1 MFTRDLPDEFVERVV
16 RSEEQLKSL
25 AKELGEFKKLAK
37 KLEKETADMR
47 LICGVL
53 KKIPGGIK
61 GRIMALV
68 SAITAIIIVV
78 DISVRITGFDAVIKQ
93 KILSTITEAQ

>member
-61 GRIMALV
+61 GRIMALALGV
-68 SAITAIIIVV
+68 TLISFVV
-78 DISVRITGFDAVIKQ
+78 DLSIKVTGFDAIVKQ